1 MTIQFTEEYLMDKL
15 KENRKYIVCT
25 FYDLRVRHNLSEND
39 VHQFLELA
47 KNKLQNM
54 GYTVYLTG
62 DEFVY
67 QNANRRVEDNQYMIA
82 IKE

>member
-1 MTIQFTEEYLMDKL
+1 MTIQFIEEYLMDKL
-15 KENRKYIVCT
+15 KQNRNYIVCT

-39 VHQFLELA
+39 VYQFLELS

-54 GYTVYLTG
+54 GYKVYFTG

-67 QNANRRVEDNQYMIA
+67 QNANRKVEDNQYMIA
-82 IKE
+82 IRE